1 MKFYKD
7 LMNMAARD
15 NSVLKE
21 LSKEESVALKS
32 CILSIFK
39 VVTDLC
45 NRHELTYMLGGGSC
59 LGAIRHHGFIPW
71 DDDLD
76 MMMPR
81 ADYQTLL
88 SLLEKGDLGQ
98 DYSFSYPD
106 GKMESPVSFLK
117 VYKND
122 TVLIG
127 LTDGKDC
134 PYPQKVFLDV
144 FPLDGVP
151 PGVFARKIKGYIADA
166 LRFAANTVYD
176 SRPWSEA
183 QKQFYQSRPEM
194 MRIIRIRRFLGKILS
209 VIPHRKWVYWFD
221 RFVNDPST
229 SGYIGI
235 PTGRKRYGGEI
246 FPAKVYLPTVEGVF
260 EGLMVQLPGGWDE
273 YLRNLYKNYM
283 ELPPVEKRERHFI
296 LRINLFNSSN

>member
-1 MKFYKD
+1 MKSYKD
-7 LMNMAARD
+7 QMNMAARGS
-15 NSVLKE
+15 SVLKE
-21 LSKEESVALKS
+21 LSPEESAALKS
-32 CILSIFK
+32 CILGIFK
-39 VVTDLC
+39 AVTDLC
-45 NRHELTYMLGGGSC
+45 SRHGLTYMLSGGSC
-59 LGAIRHHGFIPW
+59 LGAVRHKGFIPW

-81 ADYQTLL
+81 SDYQTLL
-88 SLLEKGDLGQ
+88 SLLDNGELGE
-98 DYSFSYPD
+98 DYSFSYPN

-122 TVLIG
+122 TVLVG

-151 PGVFARKIKGYIADA
+151 SAAFARKIKGSIADA

-176 SRPWSEA
+176 SRPWSEV
-183 QKQFYQSRPEM
+183 QKQFYQSRPKM
-194 MRIIRIRRFLGKILS
+194 MRTIRRRRFLGKILS
-209 VIPHRKWVYWFD
+209 IIPHRKWVYWFD

-235 PTGRKRYGGEI
+235 PTGRKRYGGEV

-260 EGLMVQLPGGWDE
+260 EGLTVQLPGGWDE

-296 LRINLFNSSN
+296 VTLLLP

>member
-1 MKFYKD
+1 
-7 LMNMAARD
+7 MNMAVRGS
-15 NSVLKE
+15 SVLKE
-21 LSKEESVALKS
+21 LSSKESAALKS
-32 CILSIFK
+32 CILDIFK
-39 VVTDLC
+39 AVTDLC
-45 NRHELTYMLGGGSC
+45 SRHGLTYMLSGGSC

-81 ADYQTLL
+81 ADYQVLL
-88 SLLEKGDLGQ
+88 SLLDNGELGK
-98 DYSFSYPD
+98 DYSFNYPD
-106 GKMESPVSFLK
+106 GKNESPVSFLK

-151 PGVFARKIKGYIADA
+151 SGAFARKIKGYIADA
-166 LRFAANTVYD
+166 LRFASNTVYD

-194 MRIIRIRRFLGKILS
+194 MRTIRRRRFIGKILS
-209 VIPHRKWVYWFD
+209 VFPHRKWVYWFD
-221 RFVNDPST
+221 RFVSDPST

-246 FPAKVYLPTVEGVF
+246 FPAKVYLPTIDGMF
-260 EGLMVQLPGGWDE
+260 EGLTVQLPGDWDE
-273 YLRNLYKNYM
+273 YLRNLYNNYM
-283 ELPPVEKRERHFI
+283 ELPPVEKRERHFVI
-296 LRINLFNSSN
+296 DIQLNNED

>member
-1 MKFYKD
+1 
-7 LMNMAARD
+7 MNMAARG
-15 NSVLKE
+15 SSILKE
-21 LSKEESVALKS
+21 LSLEESAALKS
-32 CILSIFK
+32 CILGIFK
-39 VVTDLC
+39 AVTDLC
-45 NRHELTYMLGGGSC
+45 SRHGLTYMLSGGSC
-59 LGAIRHHGFIPW
+59 LGAVRHKGFIPW

-81 ADYQTLL
+81 SDYQTLL
-88 SLLEKGDLGQ
+88 SLLDNGELGEG
-98 DYSFSYPD
+98 YSFSYPD

-122 TVLIG
+122 TVLVG

-151 PGVFARKIKGYIADA
+151 SAAFARKIKGFIADA

-176 SRPWSEA
+176 SRPWSEV

-194 MRIIRIRRFLGKILS
+194 MRTIRRRRFLGKILS

-235 PTGRKRYGGEI
+235 PTGRKRYGGEV
-246 FPAKVYLPTVEGVF
+246 FPAKVYLPTIDGMF
-260 EGLMVQLPGGWDE
+260 ESLTVQLPGGWDE

-296 LRINLFNSSN
+296 ISIELWKD

>member
-1 MKFYKD
+1 MKSYKD
-7 LMNMAARD
+7 QMNMAARGS
-15 NSVLKE
+15 SVLKE
-21 LSKEESVALKS
+21 LSPEESAALKS
-32 CILSIFK
+32 CILGIFK
-39 VVTDLC
+39 AVKDLC
-45 NRHELTYMLGGGSC
+45 SRQGLTYMLSGGSC
-59 LGAIRHHGFIPW
+59 LGSVRHKGFIPW

-76 MMMPR
+76 IMMPR

-88 SLLEKGDLGQ
+88 SLLESGELGK

-122 TVLIG
+122 TVLVG

-144 FPLDGVP
+144 FPLDGIP
-151 PGVFARKIKGYIADA
+151 PGAFARKIKGSIADA

-183 QKQFYQSRPEM
+183 QKQFFKSRPEM
-194 MRIIRIRRFLGKILS
+194 MRTVRGRRFLGKILS

-221 RFVNDPST
+221 RFVNNPSS
-229 SGYIGI
+229 SGCIGI

-246 FPAKVYLPTVEGVF
+246 FPAIVYLPTIEGKF
-260 EGLMVQLPGGWDE
+260 EGLTVQLPGGWDV

-296 LRINLFNSSN
+296 VDISI